1 MPTNPKSRRFIV
13 SDLGFAFAV
22 HDTKAKQD
30 YAFQAGKGKPHKS
43 SNRLNTRRVELC
55 PTRDEALRLAQ
66 ELNQKHEAGTL
77 GW

>member
-1 MPTNPKSRRFIV
+1 MPTNPKNRRFIV

-22 HDTKAKQD
+22 HDTKAKQE
-30 YAFQAGKGKPHKS
+30 YAFRAGQGKPHKS
-43 SNRLNTRRVELC
+43 SNPLNTRRVELC
-55 PTRDEALRLAQ
+55 PTRDEALRLAE